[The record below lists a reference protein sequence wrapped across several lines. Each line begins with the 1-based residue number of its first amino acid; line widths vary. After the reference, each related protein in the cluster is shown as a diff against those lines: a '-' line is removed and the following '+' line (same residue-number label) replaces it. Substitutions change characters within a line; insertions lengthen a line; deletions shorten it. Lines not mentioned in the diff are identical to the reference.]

1 MNEELLRFKKNQK
14 YLIFD
19 YETCNLNLNHYSNK
33 PWQLGFIIAKGS
45 RVINKYD
52 FYLSW
57 DDLKMSKE
65 AERITQFSKSKYDKL
80 KQDSKKCL
88 NEFEKY
94 LYDEEYLIVGHNI
107 LGFDVYMHNIHRA
120 LLGLKSDYS
129 YINRILDTNCLARG
143 IKNDIAFSKNDSTI
157 SYQYKLHHLRT
168 RGIKT
173 NLKQLCKDYSL
184 EFDDKK
190 LHEALYDV
198 EKTFEVLNK
207 ILWQLEI

>member
-19 YETCNLNLNHYSNK
+19 YETCNLNLNQYNNK
-33 PWQLGFIIAKGS
+33 PWQLGFIIAEGS
-45 RVINKYD
+45 KITNKYD

-57 DDLKMSKE
+57 DDLKISKE
-65 AERITQFSKSKYDKL
+65 AERITQFSRSKYDKL

-88 NEFEKY
+88 DEFEKY
-94 LYDEEYLIVGHNI
+94 LYNKDYLVVGHNI
-107 LGFDVYMHNIHRA
+107 LGFDVYMHNIHRV

-129 YINRILDTNCLARG
+129 YMDRILDTNCLARG
-143 IKNDIAFSKNDSTI
+143 IKNDIAFSKNDSII

-173 NLKQLCKDYSL
+173 NLKQLCKDYSID
-184 EFDDKK
+184 FDDRK

>member
-19 YETCNLNLNHYSNK
+19 YETCNLNLNHCSNK
-33 PWQLGFIIAKGS
+33 PWQLGFIVAKGS

-57 DDLKMSKE
+57 GDLKMSKE

-107 LGFDVYMHNIHRA
+107 LGFDVYIHNIHRA

-143 IKNDIAFSKNDSTI
+143 VKNDIAFSKNDSII

>member
-45 RVINKYD
+45 KVINKYD

-143 IKNDIAFSKNDSTI
+143 IKNDIAFSKNDSII